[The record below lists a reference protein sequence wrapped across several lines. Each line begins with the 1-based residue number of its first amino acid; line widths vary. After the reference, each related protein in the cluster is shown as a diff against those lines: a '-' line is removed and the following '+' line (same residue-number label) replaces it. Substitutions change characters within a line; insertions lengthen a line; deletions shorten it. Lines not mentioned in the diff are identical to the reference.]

1 MKKRQIILTCLLAAG
16 MVLAGC
22 GRKAQETAPSQM
34 QPTTAP
40 TQAAK
45 SDDNLVQ
52 MQQVT
57 STPAAEKKNVIGTKS
72 ASASKI
78 TVINKMGDAVTGFYV
93 RPNSSDAEDDEW
105 GEELIDGAF
114 TLENGGQAVYYL
126 DASSGDKYYD
136 ICVTFEDEERNDCFF
151 RKLPLTSVTQVS
163 LCMEGSGEDGIP
175 YARYLSGN
183 REYSTL
189 NEVKQRLGLLDEED
203 DEDADSTD
211 TGSSVSPT
219 PAPDSSD
226 SDSQG
231 NGDGTQTQEPDP
243 SYDDQPSD
251 DDFQPMDQTT
261 EGAETAKQYI
271 GQPLDS
277 LINAVGDATGGSSYE
292 DEPESGETGYHY
304 YDGFTVSTTVDED
317 GNEIVAGVY

>member
-16 MVLAGC
+16 LVLAGC
-22 GRKAQETAPSQM
+22 GKKAQETDTSQT

-57 STPAAEKKNVIGTKS
+57 STPAAEEKNVIGTKS

-78 TVINKMGDAVTGFYV
+78 TVINKMGGVVAGFYV
-93 RPNSSDAEDDEW
+93 RPNASDAEDDEW

-151 RKLPLTSVTQVS
+151 RKLPLTSVTQIS
-163 LCMEGSGEDGIP
+163 LCMEGSGEEGIP
-175 YARYLSGN
+175 YARYMSGN
-183 REYSTL
+183 KEYSTL

-203 DEDADSTD
+203 DGEDTDSADADT
-211 TGSSVSPT
+211 SVTPT
-219 PAPDSSD
+219 PAWDSSD
-226 SDSQG
+226 SGSQE
-231 NGDGTQTQEPDP
+231 NGDGTPQDP
-243 SYDDQPSD
+243 SYEDQPSD